1 MGLEDTNPSSLPR
14 ETMGA
19 AGTPSPPACPPG
31 GLQAAWSL
39 LEEHGRGVG
48 RGRAAFVSS
57 RINSANL
64 KREACLEAQG
74 SVTVP
79 AGTTSS
85 LGPNPVSLQ
94 AQQARVQPPLCLAA
108 AFQESHLPALF
119 AFFFAGLVIP
129 CLVTFLYDIETLKN
143 WQGIRAAD
151 PS

>member
-94 AQQARVQPPLCLAA
+94 AQQARGTTSSLPCSCLLGVPPTCSLCL
-108 AFQESHLPALF
+108 
-119 AFFFAGLVIP
+119 
-129 CLVTFLYDIETLKN
+129 FL
-143 WQGIRAAD
+143 QV
-151 PS
+151 